1 MTPFV
6 PPEHDARRI
15 PSRAADAAG
24 PLSPVTASPT
34 SDTSHDNEK
43 TPHADAAEVDLK
55 GAAAPEVGTL
65 HRSLKSRHV

>member
-24 PLSPVTASPT
+24 PLSSVTASPT
-34 SDTSHDNEK
+34 SDTSNDNEK
-43 TPHADAAEVDLK
+43 IPHADAADDGN
-55 GAAAPEVGTL
+55 GAAAPVGTL